1 MNSKM
6 NKTYNPQENEDQIY
20 QKWEKSGF
28 FNPDKLPLD
37 SEAPNY
43 TIILPPPNITAKLHL
58 GHAATIAIEDL
69 FIRFHRLNG
78 YRTLWLPGTD
88 HAAIAT
94 QNVVEKKILKE
105 ENKTR
110 HDLGRELFLEKTW
123 SFVKETQSTILDQI
137 KKMGAS
143 IDWSRQAF
151 TLDED
156 RQKAVRKIFVDMYQE
171 GVIYRGERVINWCP
185 RCQSTLADDEIEYQE
200 QEAMLYTFKYQA
212 DFPIA
217 ISTTRPETKLADTAL
232 AVNPKDKRY
241 QKYIGQTYQVNF
253 CGQDLEIKIIAD
265 PNVEMDFGTGALG
278 ITPAH
283 SLIDSQIAQKNNLK
297 TIKLITEDG
306 KIRPGFKDFSGKTSL
321 EARDLVV
328 KRLKENNLLL
338 KEEKINNN
346 LSLCYRCQSSIEPL
360 PSKQWF
366 VAVDKKIP
374 RLGDK
379 SLKDLALQAVESGEI
394 EIIPERFNKK
404 YLNWMNNL
412 HDWCISRQIWFG
424 HQIPVWYKDEEIYV
438 GMEDPQ
444 DPDWT
449 QDPDTLDTWFS
460 SGMWTFSTLG
470 WPDNFKNNTKTGDLK
485 KFHPTQMLETGY
497 EIITLWVSRMIMM
510 SFFALE
516 EKPFDKVYLHGMVLD
531 ETGKKMSKSKG
542 NGIDPLDVI
551 KEFGNDALR
560 LSLLLGN
567 SPGNDFKIGLEKI
580 TNSRN
585 FVNKLWNISRYII
598 TNSPELSD
606 QYDPDNLSLS
616 DKWILNKFKDLIH
629 QASLDIKEYRFGI
642 AGEKMRDFTWNDLAD
657 WYLEAKK
664 FEKSDNNSKILIF
677 ILKNLLKLWHPFIP
691 FITETIWQELQN
703 QELLMVSSWPTELNL
718 NFSKEEEEFELIKKI
733 IIAIR
738 NARFTNQLET
748 NQKIKAQI
756 IIQKDK
762 ELIQSQIPLITNLK
776 TGISEINFI
785 EDKERPEADKNILIT
800 VDDIEIYLL
809 DVINPEKE
817 AERRQKE
824 RAKIEKMIS
833 FLENKLANQDFAT
846 KAPTTLVEKER
857 ARLQDYKSS
866 LEKLI

>member
-1 MNSKM
+1 M
-6 NKTYNPQENEDQIY
+6 
-20 QKWEKSGF
+20 
-28 FNPDKLPLD
+28 
-37 SEAPNY
+37 
-43 TIILPPPNITAKLHL
+43 
-58 GHAATIAIEDL
+58 
-69 FIRFHRLNG
+69 
-78 YRTLWLPGTD
+78 
-88 HAAIAT
+88 
-94 QNVVEKKILKE
+94 
-105 ENKTR
+105 
-110 HDLGRELFLEKTW
+110 
-123 SFVKETQSTILDQI
+123 
-137 KKMGAS
+137 
-143 IDWSRQAF
+143 
-151 TLDED
+151 
-156 RQKAVRKIFVDMYQE
+156 
-171 GVIYRGERVINWCP
+171 
-185 RCQSTLADDEIEYQE
+185 
-200 QEAMLYTFKYQA
+200 
-212 DFPIA
+212 
-217 ISTTRPETKLADTAL
+217 
-232 AVNPKDKRY
+232 
-241 QKYIGQTYQVNF
+241 
-253 CGQDLEIKIIAD
+253 
-265 PNVEMDFGTGALG
+265 
-278 ITPAH
+278 
-283 SLIDSQIAQKNNLK
+283 
-297 TIKLITEDG
+297 
-306 KIRPGFKDFSGKTSL
+306 
-321 EARDLVV
+321 
-328 KRLKENNLLL
+328 
-338 KEEKINNN
+338 
-346 LSLCYRCQSSIEPL
+346 
-360 PSKQWF
+360 
-366 VAVDKKIP
+366 
-374 RLGDK
+374 GDK

-833 FLENKLANQDFAT
+833 FRKQT
-846 KAPTTLVEKER
+846 
-857 ARLQDYKSS
+857 S
-866 LEKLI
+866 

>member
-1 MNSKM
+1 
-6 NKTYNPQENEDQIY
+6 
-20 QKWEKSGF
+20 
-28 FNPDKLPLD
+28 
-37 SEAPNY
+37 
-43 TIILPPPNITAKLHL
+43 
-58 GHAATIAIEDL
+58 
-69 FIRFHRLNG
+69 
-78 YRTLWLPGTD
+78 
-88 HAAIAT
+88 
-94 QNVVEKKILKE
+94 
-105 ENKTR
+105 
-110 HDLGRELFLEKTW
+110 
-123 SFVKETQSTILDQI
+123 
-137 KKMGAS
+137 
-143 IDWSRQAF
+143 
-151 TLDED
+151 
-156 RQKAVRKIFVDMYQE
+156 
-171 GVIYRGERVINWCP
+171 
-185 RCQSTLADDEIEYQE
+185 
-200 QEAMLYTFKYQA
+200 
-212 DFPIA
+212 
-217 ISTTRPETKLADTAL
+217 
-232 AVNPKDKRY
+232 
-241 QKYIGQTYQVNF
+241 
-253 CGQDLEIKIIAD
+253 
-265 PNVEMDFGTGALG
+265 
-278 ITPAH
+278 
-283 SLIDSQIAQKNNLK
+283 
-297 TIKLITEDG
+297 
-306 KIRPGFKDFSGKTSL
+306 
-321 EARDLVV
+321 
-328 KRLKENNLLL
+328 
-338 KEEKINNN
+338 
-346 LSLCYRCQSSIEPL
+346 
-360 PSKQWF
+360 
-366 VAVDKKIP
+366 
-374 RLGDK
+374 
-379 SLKDLALQAVESGEI
+379 
-394 EIIPERFNKK
+394 
-404 YLNWMNNL
+404 
-412 HDWCISRQIWFG
+412 
-424 HQIPVWYKDEEIYV
+424 VWYKDEEIYV

>member
-1 MNSKM
+1 M

-306 KIRPGFKDFSGKTSL
+306 KIRPGFKGFSGKTSL

>member
-1 MNSKM
+1 M

-444 DPDWT
+444 DPGWI

-833 FLENKLANQDFAT
+833 FLENKLTNQDFVT
-846 KAPTTLVEKER
+846 KAPATLVEKER

>member
-1 MNSKM
+1 M

-833 FLENKLANQDFAT
+833 FLENKLANQDFVT